1 MSSINNKVLEEKIG
15 QLKKAIEIV
24 GGQEEIIDKWSNND
38 KIMNYIITK
47 LFEEGKVTFN
57 VCNKEYSINELLGIK

>member
-24 GGQEEIIDKWSNND
+24 GGQEEIIETGWGSS
-38 KIMNYIITK
+38 
-47 LFEEGKVTFN
+47 F
-57 VCNKEYSINELLGIK
+57 